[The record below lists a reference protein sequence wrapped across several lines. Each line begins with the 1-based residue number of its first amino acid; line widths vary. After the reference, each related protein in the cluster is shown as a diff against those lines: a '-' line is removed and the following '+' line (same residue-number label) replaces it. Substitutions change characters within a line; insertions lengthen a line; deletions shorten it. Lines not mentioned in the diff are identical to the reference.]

1 MITLL
6 NVIVRDIILIES
18 DSNLSLRDNI
28 LKKDNYKSQKDY
40 EIKLI
45 FINS

>member
-28 LKKDNYKSQKDY
+28 LKKDNYKSKKDY